1 MTTPKTL
8 LRQELVRPAPQR
20 KPAKA
25 AVRRKV
31 AGPLKALV
39 GPRNLRQALDQAVSP
54 QRRREIAQQSGYDA
68 QAQKLTF
75 EPYLR
80 ALLVRQLVGG
90 TLHDLQHGMAAD
102 PLYEVHGARLEI
114 SVPGLSKANAQ
125 RPTVP
130 FWEVLAEVMAAVE
143 GLPGAVRIGRE
154 KPLGAA
160 TPKQLREIG
169 QLLERTQIF
178 DATTLELPPQ
188 IARWARTSEK
198 QERAGIKVQLRL
210 RAGYGGMDRVMVTGA
225 KGNDNPYFHAML
237 DLESAVPGQVYLFD
251 TGYCKLAT
259 YDQIREHGCELVT
272 VLHESIQVE
281 VVEER
286 QVERPVT
293 AQGYR
298 IHSDQIVRLGT
309 GNTRSR
315 ALWRLLD
322 ATDTQGRRRTILTSL
337 LEEPAERIT
346 QLRAYRWTIE
356 IVFRWLKRVLR
367 LDDLISVSPKGVEL
381 QVAVALI
388 VYGVLLQSHQ
398 GGALSLKAIQ
408 RRVKTELH
416 RALFAAGVAEGE
428 RRARD
433 RASAPGPSPPRL
445 RVVA

>member
-1 MTTPKTL
+1 
-8 LRQELVRPAPQR
+8 
-20 KPAKA
+20 
-25 AVRRKV
+25 V

-39 GPRNLRQALDQAVSP
+39 GPRNLSQALDRVVSP

-125 RPTVP
+125 RPSQP

-143 GLPGAVRIGRE
+143 ALPQAVRIGRQE
-154 KPLGAA
+154 PLGAA

-169 QLLERTQIF
+169 RLLERTQIF

-188 IARWARTSEK
+188 IARWARTSQK

-225 KGNDNPYFHAML
+225 KGNDNPYFQALL
-237 DLESAVPGQVYLFD
+237 DLESAASGQLYLFD

-272 VLHESIQVE
+272 VLHEGITVE

-286 QVERPVT
+286 VVATPVT
-293 AQGYR
+293 AQGYV
-298 IHSDQIVRLGT
+298 IHSDRLVRLGT
-309 GNTRSR
+309 GDTRSR
-315 ALWRLLD
+315 YLWRVID
-322 ATDTQGRRRTILTSL
+322 ATDTQGRRRTILSSL
-337 LEEPAERIT
+337 LDERAERIT

-356 IVFRWLKRVLR
+356 IVFRWLKRVLQ
-367 LDDLISVSPKGVEL
+367 LDELISVSPKGVEM

-388 VYGVLLQSHQ
+388 VYGVLLQYHQ
-398 GGALSLKAIQ
+398 GGALSLKALQ
-408 RRVKTELH
+408 RRLKTELH

-428 RRARD
+428 RRARA
-433 RASAPGPSPPRL
+433 RAAAPGSSPPRL
-445 RVVA
+445 RAVG